1 MVKSELLQKMCNLY
15 PNVLRKDMEKI
26 LEIIFQEFVEA
37 LRRDENIEIRGF
49 GIFKTTI
56 RKARVGRNPKN
67 SEIVQIPKK
76 KAIKWK
82 MSKIFFN
89 RLNKNFT
96 ENKIS
101 ANNQQVKRIIL
112 ALDTANLEEALN
124 ITKKVKDKIFTV
136 KLGLEFFNANGKQGI
151 KNLMKLE

>member
-15 PNVLRKDMEKI
+15 PNILRKDMEKI
-26 LEIIFQEFVEA
+26 IEIILQEFVEA

-56 RKARVGRNPKN
+56 RKARIGRNPKN
-67 SEIVQIPKK
+67 SEIVQIPEK

-101 ANNQQVKRIIL
+101 ANN
-112 ALDTANLEEALN
+112 
-124 ITKKVKDKIFTV
+124 
-136 KLGLEFFNANGKQGI
+136 
-151 KNLMKLE
+151 